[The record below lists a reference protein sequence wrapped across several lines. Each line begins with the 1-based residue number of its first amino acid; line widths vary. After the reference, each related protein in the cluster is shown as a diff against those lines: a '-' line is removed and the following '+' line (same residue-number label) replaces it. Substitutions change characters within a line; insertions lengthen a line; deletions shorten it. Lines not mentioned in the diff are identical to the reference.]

1 MRNLPAIL
9 CRALCVLSLLTLGA
23 VPALAA
29 HAYEMMV
36 VPPTSVMGINVYR
49 IDTATGSVASL
60 NGQAYA
66 PTTDPTPLSQG
77 DYHLRY
83 AQSFD
88 GKSYWVYRMDSQT
101 GRSWSLTGTGWVP
114 ITDPK

>member
-1 MRNLPAIL
+1 MTNLKAIFCITSLFLSAMVLEATPAF
-9 CRALCVLSLLTLGA
+9 
-23 VPALAA
+23 AA

-36 VPPTSVMGINVYR
+36 VPPTSAIGINVYR
-49 IDTATGSVASL
+49 IDTATGSVASI
-60 NGQAYA
+60 NGLAYA
-66 PTTDPTPLSQG
+66 PTADPTPLPQG

-88 GKSYWVYRMDSQT
+88 GKTFWVYRMDSQT
-101 GRSWSLTGTGWVP
+101 GHSWSLGGTGWVA